1 MKKLILLF
9 SVLSLV
15 ACGSDDSPATV
26 DENNNPNNP
35 NNPDN
40 SLTANVWKTVSY
52 TNNGQ
57 TYEFTDCY
65 NSTGNMALDMFV
77 AYDFNNQFNEDNEVL
92 RYSTCN
98 PNLQTTGEFTFN
110 NNVLTLNFDGDVWTA
125 DVTPMPDN
133 HVRFDFT
140 SSSQGTDVDGISVVL
155 VKTTNEQVNEELPEE
170 ITGTWTLTDKSFEGV
185 EVALSECEME
195 SFLTFQATSQF
206 TGAMSAMVEGN
217 CVADGFAGQWF
228 PQNDINFVLSTNG
241 LEGSNSI
248 RLLSNTTLR
257 LSLED
262 SWTGEVTDYIYT
274 RQ

>member
-26 DENNNPNNP
+26 DDNNNP

-40 SLTANVWKTVSY
+40 SLTSNVWKTVSY

-65 NSTGNMALDMFV
+65 NTTGDMALDMFV
-77 AYDFNNQFNEDNEVL
+77 VYNFNNEFLEGNEVL

-110 NNVLTLNFDGDVWTA
+110 NNVLTLDFDGDVWTA
-125 DVTPMPDN
+125 NVTPMAN
-133 HVRFDFT
+133 NQVRFDFT

-155 VKTTNEQVNEELPEE
+155 VKTTSEQANEELPEE

-185 EVALSECEME
+185 EVVLSECEME

-206 TGAMSAMVEGN
+206 TGAMSTMVEGN
-217 CVADGFAGQWF
+217 CVADGFGGQWF
-228 PQNDINFVLSTNG
+228 PQNDLVFVLSTNG
-241 LEGSNSI
+241 LEGINSI
-248 RLLSNTTLR
+248 RLLSDNTLR